1 MREKFY
7 NILNK
12 LYGITMTIA
21 FFAGIIPLI
30 LFIVAIVIG
39 GSVGE
44 TISMFLY
51 KQVYPWVIALA
62 SLSVLVGL
70 VAMYIK
76 NEKGLSADNDKK

>member
-1 MREKFY
+1 MREKLY

-21 FFAGIIPLI
+21 FFAGIVPLF
-30 LFIVAIVIG
+30 LFIVAIIIG

-44 TISMFLY
+44 TISVFLY
-51 KQVYPWVIALA
+51 KQAYPWIIALA

-76 NEKGLSADNDKK
+76 NEKGLSAGNDKK